1 MEEESKQTVASDDS
15 SVGSAEMLTPEDGV
29 ATQATGGDAATVEAE
44 PKPRNRVDKFF
55 GITKSGSNFKTEI
68 VAGVT
73 TFMAMVYILLV
84 NAGTGMFTAS
94 VENADKVLVQ
104 IIPGLTFE
112 AMYIAT
118 ALGAIAGTMFM
129 ALIARMPLAQA
140 SGMGINA
147 FIVWTLLLENTG
159 LTYANC
165 MMFTLLEGAVFVI
178 LTVTGLRKKIFEAI
192 PKSVRYAIPVGIGL
206 FIAFI
211 GMQNAGIIVA
221 KSSTLV
227 TFKSFNILADGFTFI
242 GILTPLVAI
251 IGVIAIAVM
260 SKKNVKGA
268 VLWGILGSA
277 VLYYIMAALGVAA
290 KAQGCREIFTSITM
304 DNPFEA
310 FKLWGQQSAGKVF
323 TEGFKFG
330 SYLDIPGNSVGTLIV
345 LLLTSALSMCMLDM
359 FDTIG
364 TLYGACA
371 KGNLLDKEGKPV
383 RMEKMM
389 LADAIGT
396 CVGAV
401 AGTSTV
407 TTFVESSAGVSAG
420 GKTGFA
426 ALITAA
432 CFTLAMFLSPIAKLI
447 PSAATA
453 PALIWVGV
461 LMMSSV
467 TKIDWTDI
475 AEAAVAFVT
484 FGVMAFGYS
493 ISKGIGAGMIAY
505 VVITICTGK
514 IKKITIPTWVITVL
528 FIAMFVLTN

>member
-1 MEEESKQTVASDDS
+1 MEEEVQQPTPIESAPENAEENTATV
-15 SVGSAEMLTPEDGV
+15 SAESEV
-29 ATQATGGDAATVEAE
+29 AVKTAEHKPKNKLDA
-44 PKPRNRVDKFF
+44 FF
-55 GITKSGSNFKTEI
+55 GITKSGSSFKTEI
-68 VAGVT
+68 IAGVT

-84 NAGTGMFTAS
+84 NAGSGMFTAS
-94 VENADKVLVQ
+94 IKVDGTLVQ
-104 IIPGLTFE
+104 IIPGLSFE

-147 FIVWTLLLENTG
+147 FIVWTLLSENTG

-165 MMFTLLEGAVFVI
+165 MMFTLLEGAVFVL

-221 KSSTLV
+221 KESTLV
-227 TFKSFNILADGFTFI
+227 TFKSFNVLSDGFTFV
-242 GILTPLVAI
+242 GVLTPLVAI
-251 IGVIAIAVM
+251 IGVLAIAVM

-268 VLWGILGSA
+268 VLWGILGAA
-277 VLYYIMAALGVAA
+277 VLYYVFAALGVAA
-290 KAQGCREIFTSITM
+290 KAPGCKEIFTSITM
-304 DNPFEA
+304 DNPFTA
-310 FKLWGQQSAGKVF
+310 FKLWGKQSAGKVF
-323 TEGFKFG
+323 TEGFNFSNFLKV
-330 SYLDIPGNSVGTLIV
+330 PGNNAGTLVV
-345 LLLTSALSMCMLDM
+345 LLLTAALSMCMLDM

-364 TLYGACA
+364 TLYGACS
-371 KGNLLDKEGKPV
+371 KGNLLDENGKPI
-383 RMEKMM
+383 RMERMM

-407 TTFVESSAGVSAG
+407 TTFVESSSGVAAG

-426 ALITAA
+426 ALVTAG
-432 CFTLAMFLSPIAKLI
+432 CFLLAMFLSPIAKLI

-467 TKIDWTDI
+467 TKIDWTDL
-475 AEAAVAFVT
+475 AEAAVAFIT
-484 FGVMAFGYS
+484 FGIMAFGYS
-493 ISKGIGAGMIAY
+493 ISKGIGAGMIAF
-505 VVITICTGK
+505 VAIKLCSGK
-514 IKKITIPTWVITVL
+514 VKEISVPTWVITVM

>member
-1 MEEESKQTVASDDS
+1 MEEQDNLSGVSQDEAQDNTAAVTEETAQE
-15 SVGSAEMLTPEDGV
+15 GAAAPAAEV
-29 ATQATGGDAATVEAE
+29 K
-44 PKPRNRVDKFF
+44 PKNGFDRFF
-55 GITKSGSNFKTEI
+55 GITKSGSNVKTEI
-68 VAGVT
+68 IAGIT

-84 NAGTGMFTAS
+84 NAGPTMFTAALPD
-94 VENADKVLVQ
+94 ADGNMVQ
-104 IIPGLTFE
+104 IIPGLSFE

-118 ALGAIAGTMFM
+118 AIGAVAGTLFM

-147 FIVWTLLLENTG
+147 FIVWTLLLNNTG

-178 LTVTGLRKKIFEAI
+178 LTVTGLREKIFKAI
-192 PKSVRYAIPVGIGL
+192 PAAVRHAIPVGIGL

-211 GMQNAGIIVA
+211 GMQGAGIIVGG
-221 KSSTLV
+221 STLV
-227 TFKSFNILADGFTFI
+227 QFASFNVLAKDYAFVNVLPAIAAIL
-242 GILTPLVAI
+242 
-251 IGVIAIAVM
+251 GVLGIAVM

-268 VLWGILGSA
+268 ILWGVLGTA
-277 VLYYIMAALGVAA
+277 VVYYIMAALGVAA
-290 KAQGCREIFTSITM
+290 GATGCKEIFTSITM
-304 DNPFEA
+304 DNPFHA
-310 FKLWGQQSAGKVF
+310 FKLWGKQSAGKVF

-330 SYLDIPGNSVGTLIV
+330 AYLDLPGNNAGTLIV

-371 KGNLLDKEGKPV
+371 KGDLLDENGKPI
-383 RMEKMM
+383 RMERMM

-396 CVGAV
+396 CVGAM

-407 TTFVESSAGVSAG
+407 TTFVESSSGVAAG
-420 GKTGFA
+420 GKTGFT
-426 ALITAA
+426 ALVTAI
-432 CFTLAMFLSPIAKLI
+432 CFAVAMFLSPIAKLI

-461 LMMSSV
+461 LMVSSI
-467 TKIDWTDI
+467 TKIDWKDI
-475 AEAAVAFVT
+475 AAVAVAFIT
-484 FGVMAFGYS
+484 FTVMVLGYS

-505 VVITICTGK
+505 VVITVCTGK
-514 IKKITIPTWVITVL
+514 IKEISIPTWVITVL
-528 FIAMFVLTN
+528 FIAMFVLT